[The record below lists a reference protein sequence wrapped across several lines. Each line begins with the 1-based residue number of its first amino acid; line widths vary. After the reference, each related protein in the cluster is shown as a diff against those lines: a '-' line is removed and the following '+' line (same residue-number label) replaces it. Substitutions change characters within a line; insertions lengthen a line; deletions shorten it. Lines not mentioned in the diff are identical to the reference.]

1 MARRA
6 AVSGG
11 NTKRG
16 DGKRCRYR
24 SRYVV
29 VSLVVAHAR
38 PETSDSEME
47 SDGQVVGRRLKE
59 FWRAMGLGEEDY
71 S

>member
-1 MARRA
+1 M
-6 AVSGG
+6 SGG

-16 DGKRCRYR
+16 DGKRCGYR
-24 SRYVV
+24 SRSVV

-38 PETSDSEME
+38 PEMSDSEME